1 MVAEKLGSK
10 GQAWFCTTGLPSD
23 VVVKVE
29 EMIFHVHKFPLMSKS
44 RKLHRLITEQEEN
57 PGERGR
63 IRRAQN
69 GGDDDAESREEEEK
83 EEEEAEEAE
92 EGQREAEEDEI
103 KEEKEGEEPG
113 TRPICL
119 PDFPGGP
126 ETFEGAAKFC
136 YGVNV
141 ELTSWNVAPLRC
153 AAEYLEMTE
162 EFAEDNLVSRTERFL
177 AQSILRNLRE
187 SVRALKSCEDLVP
200 LAEDLG
206 IVQRCI
212 DSIAA
217 RATSSDP
224 GSLFGWPVNDRHGG
238 ASNAVLWNGIDT
250 GIRRRGGIL
259 SSSSSAAAAA
269 AASSADSWFEAL
281 TILSLPMY
289 KRVIAALKARDLGS
303 EAMEAALVSYAKRSI
318 PGLSRSTTTRRH
330 ASAPVASETEQRE
343 LLETVITNLPP
354 EKSLRLGRT
363 TTRLLFGLL
372 RTVNILRASE
382 ASRTALER
390 KIASQLEQATLDDL
404 LIPSF
409 SYLAETLYD
418 VDCVQRILGHFLQG
432 LQEAEA
438 EEESSSA
445 VFAADEEEEE
455 DRGAR
460 ILPRAGKLTAV
471 GKLVDGYLAEIAS
484 DTNLTPDGFCELA
497 LALPDRARV
506 FYDGLYRAVD
516 IYLKVRYVSFRISFI
531 HGVFSF
537 HPVFLFLSI
546 LLLFFVCP
554 RIDGLNPKS
563 KFRLH
568 AITTRTVKGEEQRDI
583 VHSQAHPR
591 MREEER
597 ERVCGV
603 VDCRKLTLEACT
615 HAAQNERLP
624 LRAVVQVLFF
634 EQLQLRQAIAGT
646 LLAAE
651 QEASAAASAGRT
663 RGGGRV
669 VGGGGDTS
677 AASLSRRTAERE
689 NQVLRL
695 DMDSMRSRVQEL
707 ERECASMKKAIA
719 KMDGPGRRGGGR
731 PGVGG
736 ARRRGTRMS
745 RLGCRFSTQVC
756 DSHERTVVESKSSRL
771 EELSP

>member
-1 MVAEKLGSK
+1 M
-10 GQAWFCTTGLPSD
+10 C
-23 VVVKVE
+23 
-29 EMIFHVHKFPLMSKS
+29 KS

-57 PGERGR
+57 PGGRRR
-63 IRRAQN
+63 IRRVQN
-69 GGDDDAESREEEEK
+69 RGDDGAESEEEE
-83 EEEEAEEAE
+83 EEEEEEVD
-92 EGQREAEEDEI
+92 EGQREAEEEI
-103 KEEKEGEEPG
+103 EEEKEETE
-113 TRPICL
+113 TRHICL
-119 PDFPGGP
+119 PNFPGGP

-136 YGVNV
+136 YSVKV
-141 ELTSWNVAPLRC
+141 ELTPWNVAPLHC

-162 EFAEDNLVSRTERFL
+162 EFAEDNLVSRTDRFF
-177 AQSILRNLRE
+177 AQSVLCNLRE
-187 SVRALKSCEDLVP
+187 SVRALKSCEDLEP

-206 IVQRCI
+206 LVQRCI

-217 RATSSDP
+217 RASSSDDL
-224 GSLFGWPVNDRHGG
+224 GSLFGWPVNDGPGG

-250 GIRRRGGIL
+250 GIRWRDAIR
-259 SSSSSAAAAA
+259 SSSSSTAAAAA
-269 AASSADSWFEAL
+269 ADSWFEAL

-289 KRVIAALKARDLGS
+289 KRVIAAMKAQDMGS

-318 PGLSRSTTTRRH
+318 PGLSRATTTCRH
-330 ASAPVASETEQRE
+330 ASAPVASEPEQRE
-343 LLETVITNLPP
+343 LLETVITNLPT
-354 EKSLRLGRT
+354 EKSSRARRT
-363 TTRLLFGLL
+363 TTRFLFGLL
-372 RTVNILRASE
+372 RTANILRASE
-382 ASRTALER
+382 ASRMALER
-390 KIASQLEQATLDDL
+390 KIASQLDEATLDDL
-404 LIPSF
+404 LIPSY

-432 LQEAEA
+432 L
-438 EEESSSA
+438 EETEENSSA
-445 VFAADEEEEE
+445 VITATDE
-455 DRGAR
+455 DNGGAR
-460 ILPRAGKLTAV
+460 ILPRVDKLTAV

-484 DTNLTPDGFCELA
+484 DANLTADRFCELA

-506 FYDGLYRAVD
+506 YDDGLYRAVD
-516 IYLKVRYVSFRISFI
+516 IYLKA
-531 HGVFSF
+531 
-537 HPVFLFLSI
+537 
-546 LLLFFVCP
+546 
-554 RIDGLNPKS
+554 
-563 KFRLH
+563 RL
-568 AITTRTVKGEEQRDI
+568 
-583 VHSQAHPR
+583 R

-651 QEASAAASAGRT
+651 QEAAVASAGRT
-663 RGGGRV
+663 RGGG
-669 VGGGGDTS
+669 GDV
-677 AASLSRRTAERE
+677 AASVSLRTAVRE

-695 DMDSMRSRVQEL
+695 DMDSMRSRVQVL

-719 KMDGPGRRGGGR
+719 KMDGPGRRGSDR

-736 ARRRGTRMS
+736 ASWSWTRKS

>member
-516 IYLKVRYVSFRISFI
+516 IYLK
-531 HGVFSF
+531 
-537 HPVFLFLSI
+537 
-546 LLLFFVCP
+546 
-554 RIDGLNPKS
+554 
-563 KFRLH
+563 
-568 AITTRTVKGEEQRDI
+568 
-583 VHSQAHPR
+583 AHPR